1 MQNFYK
7 VDLVSLQV
15 VNVSNL
21 NEINKKYLKY
31 LLHLQNSVR
40 TCNNLIKIILCIS
53 LELKIVALFIKFLRL
68 EIEEKSKHQ
77 KM

>member
-21 NEINKKYLKY
+21 NEINKKYLKC